1 MQPAQQLDPNLKAW
15 LDNVIIPALL
25 REYLAQMREQNA
37 LAFHR
42 DPGVVSVSEPEET
55 TLTRE
60 T

>member
-1 MQPAQQLDPNLKAW
+1 MKPAQQLDPNLKAW

-25 REYLAQMREQNA
+25 REYLTELQAQNA

-42 DPGVVSVSEPEET
+42 DPGVVSVSESEET
-55 TLTRE
+55 ILTRE